1 MNAKIYT
8 RLISALLLCYTSLSL
23 ADSLI
28 MDNRYNLNSE
38 SSLSHN
44 YNKKILSFWEE
55 NAKSSYFQGVDNNR
69 IHTISLL
76 NGNQKAIVIS
86 QGRNESVFKYKEVA
100 YDLASQGY
108 DLFLIDHR
116 GQGLSERF
124 GGDQFRGHVEKFQ
137 DYIEDLNHYV
147 STLEL
152 DKKYQ
157 NRYLLSHSMGGAIS
171 ALYLEQNRHPFQ
183 AAVFFSP
190 MLSINLGAIPH
201 FLAKAITA
209 SSASVCGWFSDTACY
224 SPGGGPYEVKAFEGN
239 DLTSSQ
245 ARFHSSQHDF
255 NARPATQLGSPS
267 MRWVANSITA
277 TEKAIENAHKITIPL
292 LILQAGSDTV
302 VSAEGQ
308 KAFFDNLTY
317 CKFNQ
322 LLIIADAKHEILLER
337 DALRTTALNNTL
349 KFLTDTT
356 QGSHS
361 CIK

>member
-1 MNAKIYT
+1 MNAKIYK
-8 RLISALLLCYTSLSL
+8 RLLSTLLLCYTSLSL
-23 ADSLI
+23 ADSLM
-28 MDNRYNLNSE
+28 MDNRYNLSNE
-38 SSLSHN
+38 SSLDDN
-44 YNKKILSFWEE
+44 YNEKILSFWNK
-55 NAKSSYFQGVDNNR
+55 NAQSSYFQGVDNKR

-76 NGNQKAIVIS
+76 SGNQKAIVIS

-100 YDLASQGY
+100 YDLAAQGY

-124 GGDQFRGHVEKFQ
+124 GGDQHRGHVEDFQ
-137 DYIEDLNHYV
+137 HYIDDLNHYV
-147 STLEL
+147 NTLEL

-171 ALYLEQNRHPFQ
+171 ALYLEQNKHPFQ

-190 MLSINLGAIPH
+190 MLSINLGPIPH

-224 SPGGGPYEVKAFEGN
+224 SPGGAPYDVKAFEGN

-245 ARFHSSQHDF
+245 ARFYSSQHDF
-255 NARPATQLGSPS
+255 NAQPATQLGSAS
-267 MRWVANSITA
+267 MRWVANSLSA
-277 TEKAIENAHKITIPL
+277 TEKAIQNAHKITIP
-292 LILQAGSDTV
+292 ILMIQAGSDTV
-302 VSAEGQ
+302 VSATGQ
-308 KAFFDNLTY
+308 QAFFDNVTY

-322 LLIIADAKHEILLER
+322 FLTIDDAKHEILLER
-337 DALRTTALNNTL
+337 DALRITALNHTL
-349 KFLTDTT
+349 QFLTDTA